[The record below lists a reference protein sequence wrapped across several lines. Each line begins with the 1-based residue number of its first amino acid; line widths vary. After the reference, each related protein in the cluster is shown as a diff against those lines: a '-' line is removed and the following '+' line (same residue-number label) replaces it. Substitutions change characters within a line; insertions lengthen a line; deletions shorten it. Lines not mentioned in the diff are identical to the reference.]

1 MDKLKINGGHRLSG
15 QIYISGAKNAA
26 LPLICA
32 SLLTRERVTLT
43 NMPSLSDIRSMNLLL
58 EQLGTQIDSRN
69 EVVDGNPCKMKL
81 KTVMSLPGQKTD
93 LRALT

>member
-69 EVVDGNPCKMKL
+69 EVVDGNPCKCTLTRQPKL
-81 KTVMSLPGQKTD
+81 K
-93 LRALT
+93 A

>member
-69 EVVDGNPCKMKL
+69 EVVDGNPCKMYTYQTAQTL
-81 KTVMSLPGQKTD
+81 SLIHI
-93 LRALT
+93 

>member
-69 EVVDGNPCKMKL
+69 EVVDGNP
-81 KTVMSLPGQKTD
+81 
-93 LRALT
+93 